1 MVGGEGTDGGKEVC
15 ASIVIEVYLY
25 DITADVPATYFIEII
40 RTVGL
45 EAAIVI
51 EDKAVG
57 WPIRAGAI
65 VWNYVVYAPGAGQVR
80 TCHPVVVFA
89 GGE

>member
-1 MVGGEGTDGGKEVC
+1 MVRGEGTDGGKEVC
-15 ASIVIEVYLY
+15 APIVIEVYSY
-25 DITADVPATYFIEII
+25 DITANVLATCFIEII
-40 RTVGL
+40 RTVSL

-65 VWNYVVYAPGAGQVR
+65 V
-80 TCHPVVVFA
+80 
-89 GGE
+89 